1 MRWNPMPIPDAA
13 TGESVDFLD
22 GLVTMCGHGDP
33 MGKEGCAIHMY
44 TCNASMGDKCFTN
57 SDGDMLIVPQVGTLD
72 ITTEFGKIML
82 APHEI
87 CVIQRGVRF
96 NVGIPDA
103 AAPATRG
110 YVFELYQGHLQLPD
124 LGPIG
129 ANGLANARDF
139 LYPCAAFED
148 RDCEYTVINKFGGK
162 FFSATTDHSP
172 FDVVGWTGNY
182 APYKYDLDKFCC
194 MNSVTFDHP
203 DPSIYTVLTAPTND
217 HGTAVIDFVI
227 FPPRWM
233 VMEKTFR
240 PPYYHRNCM
249 SEFMGMV
256 AATMPTAIKIA
267 AALPV
272 PHAAIA
278 TANAL
283 TRRPHH

>member
-1 MRWNPMPIPDAA
+1 M
-13 TGESVDFLD
+13 
-22 GLVTMCGHGDP
+22 
-33 MGKEGCAIHMY
+33 
-44 TCNASMGDKCFTN
+44 
-57 SDGDMLIVPQVGTLD
+57 
-72 ITTEFGKIML
+72 
-82 APHEI
+82 
-87 CVIQRGVRF
+87 
-96 NVGIPDA
+96 
-103 AAPATRG
+103 
-110 YVFELYQGHLQLPD
+110 
-124 LGPIG
+124 
-129 ANGLANARDF
+129 
-139 LYPCAAFED
+139 
-148 RDCEYTVINKFGGK
+148 
-162 FFSATTDHSP
+162 
-172 FDVVGWTGNY
+172 
-182 APYKYDLDKFCC
+182 
-194 MNSVTFDHP
+194 
-203 DPSIYTVLTAPTND
+203 LTAPTND

>member
-1 MRWNPMPIPDAA
+1 MLHQLGRRHAHCAAGEDEMARPCAYRETNEIDMP
-13 TGESVDFLD
+13 E
-22 GLVTMCGHGDP
+22 
-33 MGKEGCAIHMY
+33 
-44 TCNASMGDKCFTN
+44 N
-57 SDGDMLIVPQVGTLD
+57 QVGTLD